1 MPGHDSICEGSASNN
16 KFVSVVGIESKRTM
30 VLDQLPFDYLSS
42 IRTWI
47 QVTGILTALSLLTIL
62 LQASINQGSFGR
74 GFQEWKQQLA
84 EIAQDVVQLSMSR
97 LFSLIRH
104 SVKESFHRK
113 VLYVFVVFAID
124 LYFSGFGN

>member
-1 MPGHDSICEGSASNN
+1 
-16 KFVSVVGIESKRTM
+16 M

-74 GFQEWKQQLA
+74 GFQEWKQQLD
-84 EIAQDVVQLSMSR
+84 EIAQDVVQ
-97 LFSLIRH
+97 
-104 SVKESFHRK
+104 
-113 VLYVFVVFAID
+113 
-124 LYFSGFGN
+124 

>member
-1 MPGHDSICEGSASNN
+1 
-16 KFVSVVGIESKRTM
+16 M

-74 GFQEWKQQLA
+74 GFQEWKQQLL
-84 EIAQDVVQLSMSR
+84 VQLILAAVCTTMQDPFK
-97 LFSLIRH
+97 L
-104 SVKESFHRK
+104 
-113 VLYVFVVFAID
+113 VV
-124 LYFSGFGN
+124 